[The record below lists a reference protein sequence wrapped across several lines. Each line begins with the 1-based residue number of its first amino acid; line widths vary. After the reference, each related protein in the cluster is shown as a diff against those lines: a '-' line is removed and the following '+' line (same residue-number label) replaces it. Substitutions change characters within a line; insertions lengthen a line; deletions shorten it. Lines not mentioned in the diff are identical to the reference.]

1 MDQQSRLLRSQWA
14 PLRGLPHLGG
24 HVAPNC
30 GRKRGKMI
38 LVVIMILGYTDPLVG
53 LGFLMVALAAW
64 MGDRS

>member
-1 MDQQSRLLRSQWA
+1 
-14 PLRGLPHLGG
+14 
-24 HVAPNC
+24 
-30 GRKRGKMI
+30 MI